1 MTFLIVLGI
10 YFAALFAIF
19 FVMKRSFGL
28 PALGLAAGSLLAG
41 MWAGDLTPVIAQAGV
56 VITSPPLLSIVKIG
70 LTLLPA
76 FLLMARSKQVHGLFE
91 RIGNS
96 LLFSL
101 LAVMLTYGAF
111 ASAVVLDSQS
121 ATIVQQLLPYSQIIT
136 TICLVAAIV
145 NILVSHTH
153 HAKPGRPHK

>member
-10 YFAALFAIF
+10 YFAILFAIF

-28 PALGLAAGSLLAG
+28 PALGLAAGALLAG
-41 MWAGDLTPVIAQAGV
+41 MWAGDLTPLIAQAGFA
-56 VITSPPLLSIVKIG
+56 ITSPPLLSIVEIG

-76 FLLMARSKQVHGLFE
+76 FLLMPRSKQVHGLME
-91 RIGNS
+91 RVGDS
-96 LLFSL
+96 LLFAL
-101 LAVMLTYGAF
+101 LATMLTYSAF

-121 ATIVQQLLPYSQIIT
+121 AAIVQQFLPYSQIII
-136 TICLVAAIV
+136 TICLILAIV
-145 NILVSHTH
+145 SILVGHTH